1 MSVFEQVKSNKL
13 LEGSS
18 IILFLNKKDQF
29 QKKIQEK
36 GNLSTYYPDYKGT
49 NLCYSIFKLDK
60 IMQSSHICNFLK

>member
-36 GNLSTYYPDYKGT
+36 GNLSTYYPDYKGI
-49 NLCYSIFKLDK
+49 N
-60 IMQSSHICNFLK
+60 